1 VALAT
6 PCSDST
12 IQAGGFLPQ
21 YLLVGVHIHQN
32 DGFMARG
39 RELRKP
45 IGITVPYREVGYK
58 EKATLEELEKKLKAL
73 EKRIEQL
80 EKEKK

>member
-1 VALAT
+1 
-6 PCSDST
+6 
-12 IQAGGFLPQ
+12 
-21 YLLVGVHIHQN
+21 
-32 DGFMARG
+32 M
-39 RELRKP
+39 RKP

-58 EKATLEELEKKLKAL
+58 EKATLEEFEKKIKAL